1 MTEPQDATWWAEIEE
16 SLGHL
21 DAAEQYRAGHVAPFG
36 PTGQETT
43 AVALHPAGRGPRGEI
58 LHQLDRIEHDLA
70 RAKASLR
77 WATIVQVATTVALVL
92 MWRGR

>member
-1 MTEPQDATWWAEIEE
+1 MTATIHEFV
-16 SLGHL
+16 LG
-21 DAAEQYRAGHVAPFG
+21 AGADFAVIQRDEWRSKVAK
-36 PTGQETT
+36 
-43 AVALHPAGRGPRGEI
+43 AGRGPRGEI